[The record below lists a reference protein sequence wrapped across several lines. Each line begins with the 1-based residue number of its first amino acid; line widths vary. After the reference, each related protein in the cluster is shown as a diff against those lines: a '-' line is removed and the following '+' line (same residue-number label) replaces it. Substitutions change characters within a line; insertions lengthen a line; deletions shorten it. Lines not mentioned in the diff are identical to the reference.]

1 MQKLVSQYFRRI
13 EIAIDGC
20 NSILCNYGRLFSFN
34 FIFPF
39 IMKESKQYWLIKSE
53 PNTRLHNGKDI
64 KFSIEDL
71 EKCNTSIWD
80 GVRNYEAR
88 NILRDRMKPGDL
100 CLFYHSSCPIP
111 GIVGLARIIT
121 EGYPDRK

>member
-1 MQKLVSQYFRRI
+1 MDAIPYSANVVVPCSLSTLPFKL
-13 EIAIDGC
+13 
-20 NSILCNYGRLFSFN
+20 
-34 FIFPF
+34 F
-39 IMKESKQYWLIKSE
+39 IMKESKHYWLIKSE

-88 NILRDRMKPGDL
+88 NILRDKMKLGDL